1 MLLAALQARVA
12 TFFNGIVSISFH
24 FYYCFKLHTFQSI
37 QELTK
42 MVKQLKQEVES
53 QENLDEKRSL

>member
-1 MLLAALQARVA
+1 MELLVFPFILL
-12 TFFNGIVSISFH
+12 

-42 MVKQLKQEVES
+42 VVKQLKQEVES